1 MSIYYFYGPDT
12 YAAREAIDVLAGQE
26 KAQIKWLDRDDLI
39 EDGPG
44 KWIGQGGGSLFGREV
59 IVARDLSKL
68 GSVGQTELWQ
78 AMKKSPSGTYVI
90 WERVQPKKDGVLFK
104 SLSKSGRMFPVLGIE
119 QLSSWLVEEAKKL
132 GTKMDVNAARTMVQ
146 RLGSDRWRLIGELEK
161 LALTVINITVAEVTA
176 VVPEPEQAEIFS
188 VLDALAR
195 GEKGRAIEG
204 IQVLLEEGNG
214 EFYILAMLAYQL
226 RTLFV
231 VRSGIDQGL
240 KQFEVVREAKIK
252 SYSVQ
257 KNWEVAKRRPA
268 VVWRDALTRVLV
280 TDWAIKQGRM
290 DARTGVLMLVAGL
303 G

>member
-1 MSIYYFYGPDT
+1 MILYYYGPDT
-12 YAAREAIDVLAGQE
+12 YAAREAINVLARQE

-59 IVARDLSKL
+59 IVARDPSKL
-68 GSVGQTELWQ
+68 GSAGQTELWQ
-78 AMKKSPSGTYVI
+78 AMIKSPSGTYVI
-90 WERVQPKKDGVLFK
+90 WERAQPKKDGVLFK
-104 SLSKSGRMFPVLGIE
+104 GLSKSGRMFPVLGIE
-119 QLSSWLVEEAKKL
+119 QLSSWLVVEAQEL
-132 GTKMDVNAARTMVQ
+132 GATMDVNAARMMVQ

-161 LALTVINITVAEVTA
+161 LALTVTKITTSEVMA
-176 VVPEPEQAEIFS
+176 AVPEPEQAEIFS
-188 VLDALAR
+188 VLDAWAR
-195 GEKGRAIEG
+195 GEKARALKG
-204 IQVLLEEGNG
+204 IGVLLEEGNG

-226 RTLFV
+226 RTLFM

-257 KNWEVAKRRPA
+257 KNWEAAKRRPA
-268 VVWRDALTRVLV
+268 VVWRDALTRVLA
-280 TDWAIKQGRM
+280 TDFAIKQGRV
-290 DARTGVLMLVAGL
+290 DARTGVLMLVMGL